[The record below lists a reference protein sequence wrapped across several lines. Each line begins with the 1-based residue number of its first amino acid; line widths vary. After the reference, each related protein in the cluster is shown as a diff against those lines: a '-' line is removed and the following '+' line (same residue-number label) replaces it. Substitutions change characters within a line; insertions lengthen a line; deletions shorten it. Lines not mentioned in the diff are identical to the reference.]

1 MNNNVNLITCLLLC
15 LFSESMDFENHFPSS
30 PSEAEQKASA
40 FLQSSEDESVND
52 TFPRHK
58 QSTNRKLIHYFD
70 SRLTVSLIS

>member
-1 MNNNVNLITCLLLC
+1 MNNNVNLITCLLC